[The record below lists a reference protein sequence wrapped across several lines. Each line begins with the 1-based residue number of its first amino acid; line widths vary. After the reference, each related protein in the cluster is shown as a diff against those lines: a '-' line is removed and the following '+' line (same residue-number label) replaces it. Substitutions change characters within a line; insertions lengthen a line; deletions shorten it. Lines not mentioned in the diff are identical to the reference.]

1 MILVLFLLIYEY
13 KEFFG
18 CLPSDDTELL
28 EMEHREWLGARTKLT
43 TAEKAM
49 PMVHYWSQPSVK
61 GKYPTLF
68 RLALWYSN
76 RPTSNVA
83 CERAFAIMRSF
94 TGGLQWSLTEDSVEE
109 ILMAKVNT
117 SVSESLL
124 DVMSVRLAKAVKSG
138 SIASSNSSSSSS
150 ASSASSR

>member
-1 MILVLFLLIYEY
+1 MEY
-13 KEFFG
+13 
-18 CLPSDDTELL
+18 
-28 EMEHREWLGARTKLT
+28 REWLEARKKLT
-43 TAEKAM
+43 SVEKAM
-49 PMVHYWSQPSVK
+49 PMVQYWSQSSMNI
-61 GKYPTLF
+61 KYPTLF

-94 TGGLQWSLTEDSVEE
+94 TGGLQWSLTEESVEE

-124 DVMSVRLAKAVKSG
+124 DVMSFRLAKVVKAVSN
-138 SIASSNSSSSSS
+138 ASSNSSSSSS
-150 ASSASSR
+150 ANSASSR